1 MASANFPVGFDL
13 ILPAKA
19 SSATSLTSNVSATCA
34 FSFGRQTMII
44 NVCKIITNAPAKKYS
59 AIPALVTQ
67 VMNNIIIGIT
77 YIIIC
82 ICFFCSAGIP
92 IIDRYA
98 WTPYAIAVAIARTG
112 ACDERLIPKND
123 ALAMSLE
130 VLMAAYRPIN
140 TRSEEHTSELQS

>member
-1 MASANFPVGFDL
+1 MASAYFPVGFDL

-98 WTPYAIAVAIARTG
+98 WTPYATAVAISWIG
-112 ACDERLIPKND
+112 ACDERLMSNNY
-123 ALAMSLE
+123 ALAMLLE
-130 VLMAAYRPIN
+130 DLINAYRTIN
-140 TRSEEHTSELQS
+140 SHK